1 MIDLIYRLWFLSV
14 PALLETLDHTDP
26 ARVAFAGDRLLYMR
40 NEEMITAIIA
50 KARAA
55 TDETKK
61 LLTRMNEPCVPVMR
75 FRECLPDEQLQELY
89 TRLVAPAL

>member
-1 MIDLIYRLWFLSV
+1 
-14 PALLETLDHTDP
+14 
-26 ARVAFAGDRLLYMR
+26 VAFAGERLLSMR
-40 NEEMITAIIA
+40 NEEIITAIIA

-61 LLTRMNEPCVPVMR
+61 AQFVGLLARMNEPCVPVMR

-89 TRLVAPAL
+89 QRLVVPALAELQPK